1 MSGEESPAIL
11 VFAKSKYDTR
21 NRKNTREGHRAK
33 KLAYCPLLTLNHQ
46 NAKAGGSQCLSASN
60 SQSAICR
67 CLLLPR
73 LRLPMDPAKLLMS
86 SRIAVLKR
94 PRTVIRALAFA
105 RHDHGAGALPSHF
118 HVRALSSSA
127 LPKMA
132 SSVASPHF
140 SAGSDSDTAGKTL
153 ALLLTSGGGRWML
166 TENGEGLE
174 RTFKFKTFAK
184 TWVCLVLSFDLSIF
198 LPLCIS
204 YLQNSSTEPYSIR
217 ISCSS
222 SLSPLSP
229 PHPRPTPLFVMHID
243 ERLIYLPIRVSNRQD
258 AWRHMKLRRHQVR
271 TRKISKSGPKDLG
284 LSRAPPCEGNQR
296 GSPTLPMMPHHVRN
310 PACLELSRGRLGK

>member
-1 MSGEESPAIL
+1 
-11 VFAKSKYDTR
+11 
-21 NRKNTREGHRAK
+21 
-33 KLAYCPLLTLNHQ
+33 
-46 NAKAGGSQCLSASN
+46 
-60 SQSAICR
+60 
-67 CLLLPR
+67 
-73 LRLPMDPAKLLMS
+73 MDPAKLLMS

-132 SSVASPHF
+132 SSVASPRF
-140 SAGSDSDTAGKTL
+140 SAGSDLDTAGKTL

-229 PHPRPTPLFVMHID
+229 PSLLSLLPLSS
-243 ERLIYLPIRVSNRQD
+243 LSSLSPLSPPSLLSLLPILVPLPSSLCTLTS
-258 AWRHMKLRRHQVR
+258 ASS
-271 TRKISKSGPKDLG
+271 IC
-284 LSRAPPCEGNQR
+284 LSEYRI
-296 GSPTLPMMPHHVRN
+296 
-310 PACLELSRGRLGK
+310 GKTHGDT